1 MARPEKIR
9 LGDLL
14 VQQKLIS
21 LDQLQ
26 FALEQQ
32 KRSGRKLGRVL
43 VDNAFVSEDQISE
56 AVAKQLNIPFINLK
70 YYNVNLEIVRRMP
83 ENQARRFRA
92 VALEER
98 NGALLVGMADPT
110 DLFAFDEIARLLK
123 RDIDLAVVT
132 EGQLLET
139 IDRVYRRTEEISG
152 LAREVSEDLGDSYI
166 DFGALSDTVG
176 TEEAPVVKLLQTM
189 FDDATQVR
197 ASDIHIEPQE
207 SRLQIRFRIDGA
219 LHLQTETDS
228 KIAAAL
234 ALRLKLMSG
243 LDISEKRLPQ
253 DGRFNMR
260 VRDQAVDVRISTMPT
275 QYGESVVMRLLN
287 QSGSFLTLDKLGMPP
302 DMLKRF
308 REIIRRSNGMVLVT
322 GPTGSGKTTTL
333 YAGLAEIN
341 TIDQKII
348 TVEDPVEYRLP
359 GINQVQVNEKIELTF
374 SRVLRS
380 ALRQDPDVILVG
392 EMRDAE
398 TAQIGMRAAMTGH
411 LVFSTL
417 HTRDTAGTL
426 FRLVDMGAPKYMVAS
441 SVQAV
446 LAQRLL
452 RRVCESCSETHI
464 PTPQEAEWLEAE
476 GVARS
481 DWGTLLHG
489 RGCSHCNG
497 TGYHGR
503 MGVYEMLEMGQELVD
518 AAAHEDNTHF
528 HAGRARPPEG
538 QDPARC
544 RPARNEAGTYHC
556 CGSDAHQQPGGGL
569 MPVFSYKGRSARG
582 DLVQGSLEGADS
594 GAIADQLLNTGI
606 TPTEIKHDLPG
617 CAERQQPRGQFV
629 ETAVDESRR
638 STRWS

>member
-1 MARPEKIR
+1 MARPEKVR

-21 LDQLQ
+21 LEQLQ
-26 FALEQQ
+26 FVLEQQ

-43 VDNAFVSEDQISE
+43 VDNGFITEDQISE
-56 AVAKQLNIPFINLK
+56 TLAKQLNIPYINLK
-70 YYNVNLEIVRRMP
+70 YYNPNLEVVRSLP

-92 VALEER
+92 LALEER
-98 NGALLVGMADPT
+98 NGAILVGMTDPT
-110 DLFAFDEIARLLK
+110 DLFAFDEIARILK
-123 RDIDLAVVT
+123 RDIDVAVVT

-139 IDRVYRRTEEISG
+139 IDRVYRRTDEISG
-152 LAREVSEDLGDSYI
+152 LAREVSEDLGEGYI

-189 FDDATQVR
+189 FEDAVQVG
-197 ASDIHIEPQE
+197 ASDVHIEPQE
-207 SRLQIRFRIDGA
+207 TRLQIRFRIDGA
-219 LHLQTETDS
+219 LHLQTEADS
-228 KIAAAL
+228 KIASAI

-253 DGRFNMR
+253 DGRFNIR
-260 VRDQAVDVRISTMPT
+260 VREQAIDVRISTMPT

-308 REIIRRSNGMVLVT
+308 REIIQRSNGMVLVT

-374 SRVLRS
+374 SKVLRA

-417 HTRDTAGTL
+417 HTRDSAGTL
-426 FRLVDMGAPKYMVAS
+426 FRLVDIGAPKYMVAS
-441 SVQAV
+441 SVQVV

-452 RRVCESCSETHI
+452 RRVCESCREAHQ
-464 PTPQEAEWLEAE
+464 PTPQETEWLEAE
-476 GVARS
+476 GVARGE
-481 DWGTLLHG
+481 WGNLMHG

-503 MGVYEMLEMGQELVD
+503 MGVYEMLEMTQDLVG
-518 AAAHEDNTHF
+518 AAAHEDNTAF
-528 HAGRARPPEG
+528 MQAAR
-538 QDPARC
+538 D
-544 RPARNEAGTYHC
+544 H
-556 CGSDAHQQPGGGL
+556 L
-569 MPVFSYKGRSARG
+569 KGRTLLDAALAEMKNGHTS
-582 DLVQGSLEGADS
+582 
-594 GAIADQLLNTGI
+594 IAEVMRISNQ
-606 TPTEIKHDLPG
+606 
-617 CAERQQPRGQFV
+617 V
-629 ETAVDESRR
+629 ED
-638 STRWS
+638 